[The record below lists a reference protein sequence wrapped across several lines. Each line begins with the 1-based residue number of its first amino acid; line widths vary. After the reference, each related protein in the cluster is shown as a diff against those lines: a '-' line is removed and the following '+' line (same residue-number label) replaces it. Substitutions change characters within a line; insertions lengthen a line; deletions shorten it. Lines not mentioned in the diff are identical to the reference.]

1 VNDMGDEDKEPT
13 TYTKEEL
20 EAHQEKIG
28 ELWGADPD
36 CWHELDPKMWSGIR
50 CVKCKGWFC
59 Y

>member
-1 VNDMGDEDKEPT
+1 MGDEDKEPT